1 MALGNRIREM
11 RKMQRLSQEELA
23 YRLGTNR
30 VSLSQWENDKVTP
43 DTDNLTK
50 IAMAL
55 GTGVGYLLG
64 ETDNPVLDFR
74 QCADAGTH
82 PQPHPQQCR
91 CAGRGHGGQFRHEL
105 PPPD

>member
-1 MALGNRIREM
+1 MSLGNRIREM

-64 ETDNPVLDFR
+64 ETDNPVLDYR
-74 QCADAGTH
+74 QCADAGSA
-82 PQPHPQQCR
+82 PLRVCGRRALLELCR
-91 CAGRGHGGQFRHEL
+91 AVLVLKKRCC
-105 PPPD
+105 